1 MLGVF
6 AAAPLTIDA
15 QLQFNLGLKHP
26 GNEWQPYWEE
36 CVGRIGGMDARIWLA
51 RFGWYARDQGPGLPG
66 DWKGRPANTFIFH
79 FNRSPR
85 NPAQTGAGYRGTAP

>member
-1 MLGVF
+1 
-6 AAAPLTIDA
+6 
-15 QLQFNLGLKHP
+15 
-26 GNEWQPYWEE
+26 
-36 CVGRIGGMDARIWLA
+36 MDARIWLA